1 MSLISEIKPY
11 SYEKDLEDGR
21 AVTPDQKEENFDRGM
36 PKWKWFLVC
45 VGIYTAALLYGLDT
59 TIAADVQGPILEAF
73 GDIEKLSWVGIG
85 FPMGSVSIV
94 LLVGA
99 LYALFDIKWLF
110 IGSLVLFEA
119 GSALCGAAPDMNALI
134 VGRVV
139 AGMGGAGMYLGALT
153 YITTFTS
160 KKEQPIYNALI
171 GLCWG
176 AGSILGP
183 VVGGGFAVS
192 SATWRW
198 AFYIN
203 LPLAAVSSPVYL
215 FLFPSYNPKPELSA
229 MQKLATIDWLGAFL
243 FAGIFAILQVA
254 LTFSGSLWKWDEAG
268 PIALWVVFAVFLL
281 AFVVQQGFSIGTTTE
296 RRLFPVHFLKS
307 RTMWLLYTGTAA
319 SSTGLAL
326 GVYYIPVFFQFT
338 KGDSPIKA
346 AVRLLPYICVFV
358 ASVML
363 SGGLLPAFGRY
374 QPFYIL
380 TGILLIIGGALMH
393 TVHVETSVTSIYG
406 FEVLMAFGA
415 GMSMQ
420 VAYSVAVAIVDK
432 ADTLNAVGFINVAQI
447 GSLSIGLSI
456 AGCLYQNIGFDNIK
470 NALSAY
476 NFSDTEI
483 RAALGGAHSTILA
496 GGDRVLQGLVL
507 EAIAATLRDI
517 WVLTIAAGAV
527 ALVSGLLM
535 KREKLNLE
543 MTAGG

>member
-1 MSLISEIKPY
+1 MSTMTDKPV
-11 SYEKDLEDGR
+11 SRDRDLEDQNSSIS
-21 AVTPDQKEENFDRGM
+21 DQQETKFDRGI
-36 PKWKWFLVC
+36 PDWKWYLVC
-45 VGIYTAALLYGLDT
+45 VGIYTGALLYGLDT

-85 FPMGSVSIV
+85 FPMASVSIV

-99 LYALFDIKWLF
+99 LYALFEIKWMF
-110 IGSLVLFEA
+110 ISSLVLFEV

-134 VGRVV
+134 VGRVI

-176 AGSILGP
+176 TGCILGP
-183 VVGGGFAVS
+183 VIGGGFAVS

-203 LPLAAVSSPVYL
+203 LPLAGLISPVYL
-215 FLFPSYNPKPELSA
+215 FLLPTHNPKPDVGT
-229 MQKLATIDWLGAFL
+229 MQKLGTIDWLGAFL
-243 FAGIFAILQVA
+243 FAGMFAILQVA
-254 LTFSGSLWKWDEAG
+254 LTFSGSLWKWNEAG

-281 AFVVQQGFSIGTTTE
+281 AFMVQQGFSIATTPS

-307 RTMWLLYTGTAA
+307 RTMILLYTGTAA

-326 GVYYIPVFFQFT
+326 GVYYIPIFFQFT

-358 ASVML
+358 TAVML
-363 SGGLLPAFGRY
+363 SGGLLPLFGRY
-374 QPFYIL
+374 QICYMIS
-380 TGILLIIGGALMH
+380 GVLLIIGGALMH
-393 TVHVETSVTSIYG
+393 TVHLNTSTANIYG
-406 FEVLMAFGA
+406 YEVLMAFGA
-415 GMSMQ
+415 GTSMQ
-420 VAYSVAVAIVDK
+420 VAYSVAVAIADK
-432 ADTLNAVGFINVAQI
+432 LDTLNAVGFINVAQI

-456 AGCLYQNIGFDNIK
+456 AGCLYQNLGFDNIK
-470 NALSAY
+470 TALLGY
-476 NFSDTEI
+476 QFSDTEI
-483 RAALGGAHSTILA
+483 RAALGGAHSAVLA
-496 GGDRVLQGLVL
+496 SGDLVLQRLVL
-507 EAIAATLRDI
+507 GAIAATLRDV
-517 WVLTIAAGAV
+517 WVLTIVAGAV